1 MKFRYFQDFV
11 EIFYN
16 VHHYG
21 EAILFWWKYD
31 LENVKGALYLL
42 CQPLEAQSRWA
53 KDPVFVHFEA
63 NFSSNVLC
71 CFLQK
76 VISTLPK
83 RGLIFFAPTHK
94 QTHGGE
100 TNRWTYK
107 LGFRLTHS

>member
-42 CQPLEAQSRWA
+42 CQPLEA
-53 KDPVFVHFEA
+53 
-63 NFSSNVLC
+63 
-71 CFLQK
+71 
-76 VISTLPK
+76 
-83 RGLIFFAPTHK
+83 
-94 QTHGGE
+94 
-100 TNRWTYK
+100 
-107 LGFRLTHS
+107 